1 MRTSKES
8 MTVLGLTKKFSFRGK
23 TYKWTCKLW
32 QLFLFIAIMIGGSYS
47 WILLMYVFTSK

>member
-32 QLFLFIAIMIGGSYS
+32 QLFLFIVMIIGGSYS
-47 WILLMYVFTSK
+47 WILIMYVFTSK